1 MATRVTTTLAD
12 LREAADLTLA
22 DVARS
27 VGTDPAAILRWERME
42 REPHPRFRSAYAKAL
57 GISVGRLGAL
67 IYANRQGD

>member
-1 MATRVTTTLAD
+1 
-12 LREAADLTLA
+12 
-22 DVARS
+22 
-27 VGTDPAAILRWERME
+27 ME